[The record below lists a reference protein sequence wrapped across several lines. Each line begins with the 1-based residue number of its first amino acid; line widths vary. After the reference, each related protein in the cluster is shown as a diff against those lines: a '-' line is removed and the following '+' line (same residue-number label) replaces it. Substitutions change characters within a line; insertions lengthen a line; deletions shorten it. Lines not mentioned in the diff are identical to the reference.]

1 MVYVGQGELVDRRI
15 KHLDSEGKGLNNKI
29 PGCWEKIWVGGIT
42 IIADML
48 SSLTFSITMWQ
59 VIFLFYR

>member
-1 MVYVGQGELVDRRI
+1 MVYVGQVQLVDGKI

-42 IIADML
+42 IIAGAL
-48 SSLTFSITMWQ
+48 SSLKEMK
-59 VIFLFYR
+59 